1 MYNPIF
7 TPTWGVPFI
16 PMDYDIPP
24 TLYALCNSMANF
36 GKIDKTKI
44 KDLAEETHSQ
54 IFNFSYPLSS
64 KVNKDDF
71 EKMIINHFLM
81 RRIGFETFT
90 AFQIQL
96 NVKLNEIMPE
106 YNKMFDMLSGWDIF
120 NDGEKVKV
128 TSSDSKTGNEKQTS
142 SSESDTTDKTSSNAD
157 RRFSN
162 TPQNKIEDVKDGA
175 YVTEYNFDQYSG
187 DANAKSETQG
197 QSNRDTKENGT
208 HSETIERTPGDK
220 LRLYEEF
227 KNNMNHI
234 YSMIFKELEDLFFQ
248 LV

>member
-7 TPTWGVPFI
+7 YPTYGLPFI
-16 PMDYDIPP
+16 PVDYDIPP
-24 TLYALCNSMANF
+24 TLYALCNSMANY

-54 IFNFSYPLSS
+54 IFNFSYPLSD
-64 KVNKDDF
+64 KVSKDDF

-96 NVKLNEIMPE
+96 NVKMNEIMPE

-120 NDGEKVKV
+120 NDGEEVQSV
-128 TSSDSKTGNEKQTS
+128 ASDVSSNRTETNDS
-142 SSESDTTDKTSSNAD
+142 TSSNAD
-157 RRFSN
+157 RRYSN
-162 TPQNKIEDVKDGA
+162 TPQNQINDVKNGS

-187 DANAKSETQG
+187 NANAESE
-197 QSNRDTKENGT
+197 SNGT
-208 HSETIERTPGDK
+208 NNRTETIKRTPGDK
-220 LRLYEEF
+220 LRL
-227 KNNMNHI
+227 
-234 YSMIFKELEDLFFQ
+234 
-248 LV
+248 